1 MPFIIIKY
9 SHRMKYF
16 LFYDFSYDTDFQ
28 LYLPSVYILQQRE
41 QHFYFYKKANQDIIE
56 GLQMSFSPL
65 QKELLFF
72 INSLQNSVLQ
82 EKYLK
87 KGVSVQEVYKNKEKK
102 RYIQQQIE
110 EKTHQILDIIVQNNF
125 FLTIN

>member
-1 MPFIIIKY
+1 MRCILYFIVPFRFFFGGVKKHFFGIK
-9 SHRMKYF
+9 KYL
-16 LFYDFSYDTDFQ
+16 LF
-28 LYLPSVYILQQRE
+28 SVYILQQRE

-87 KGVSVQEVYKNKEKK
+87 KGVSVQEFYKNKEKK

-110 EKTHQILDIIVQNNF
+110 EKTHQILDIIV
-125 FLTIN
+125 